1 VTREPVSTRS
11 SGNPFADLGMT
22 DPDLR
27 LAKAKLAQ
35 KITAIMREQGLTQV
49 QIAEKLGIDQPQV
62 SRITRGVLKD
72 FSIDRLMELVKRLNQ
87 DIEISVRENPEPC
100 RPARMVVTYPE
111 FAIAADG
118 PNRADRMKFE

>member
-1 VTREPVSTRS
+1 MTRKPASISS

-35 KITAIMREQGLTQV
+35 KITAIMREQELTQV
-49 QIAEKLGIDQPQV
+49 QLAEILGVDQPQV
-62 SRITRGVLKD
+62 SRITRGRLSD
-72 FSIDRLMELVKRLNQ
+72 FSIDKLMELVKRLNQ
-87 DIEISVRENPEPC
+87 DIEISVRQNPEPS

-111 FAIAADG
+111 GSIAADG
-118 PNRADRMKFE
+118 PGSVERVRFD